1 MKRLFII
8 NLCRV
13 ESKICSLLLEVFRL
27 NYSQHL
33 NRIFEKVQRLW
44 RDQMW
49 NLLSH
54 FSFGKPSW
62 FGVSQSF
69 WACVV
74 MWCVSFS
81 WQYAFFFFWIK
92 FWTAFPA
99 YPHQLGLSNWIFYI
113 IYLVFE
119 TSLQFLY
126 QTIHYIAFYSDRL
139 NRNCDVD
146 YSLESMCI
154 LYLFLRC
161 ISVYLL
167 KYGR

>member
-1 MKRLFII
+1 MKRLFIT

-13 ESKICSLLLEVFRL
+13 ESKICPLLLEVFRL

-33 NRIFEKVQRLW
+33 NRILEKVQRLW

-81 WQYAFFFFWIK
+81 WQYAFFFFRIK

-99 YPHQLGLSNWIFYI
+99 SLYIPSSTWLVKLNCLHNLSRIWNFSAISLSNH
-113 IYLVFE
+113 
-119 TSLQFLY
+119 SLYCFL
-126 QTIHYIAFYSDRL
+126 FWS
-139 NRNCDVD
+139 
-146 YSLESMCI
+146 S
-154 LYLFLRC
+154 
-161 ISVYLL
+161 
-167 KYGR
+167 